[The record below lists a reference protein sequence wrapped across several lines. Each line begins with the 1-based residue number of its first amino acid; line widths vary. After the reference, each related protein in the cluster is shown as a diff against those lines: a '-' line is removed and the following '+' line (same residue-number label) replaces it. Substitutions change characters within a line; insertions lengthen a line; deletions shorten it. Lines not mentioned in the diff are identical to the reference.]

1 MAGDQVE
8 VAPEF
13 LVDQRIHLVRAS
25 NLDHKGFVGSLLVL
39 GCHDQVGRMRD
50 ENLYVVR
57 TVAKV
62 LDTLEQ
68 DLTLHGCVRLLPILL
83 REGRDIL

>member
-1 MAGDQVE
+1 
-8 VAPEF
+8 
-13 LVDQRIHLVRAS
+13 
-25 NLDHKGFVGSLLVL
+25 
-39 GCHDQVGRMRD
+39 MRD
-50 ENLYVVR
+50 ENLDVVG

-68 DLTLHGCVRLLPILL
+68 DLTLHSCVRLLPILL

>member
-1 MAGDQVE
+1 MTGDQVE
-8 VAPEF
+8 VAPEL
-13 LVDQRIHLVRAS
+13 LVDQRIHLVCAS
-25 NLDHKGFVGSLLVL
+25 DLDNEGFVGSLLVL

-50 ENLYVVR
+50 ENLNVVG

-68 DLTLHGCVRLLPILL
+68 DLTLHSCVRLLPILL
-83 REGRDIL
+83 RK

>member
-8 VAPEF
+8 VTPEL
-13 LVDQRIHLVRAS
+13 LVDQSVHLVCAPD
-25 NLDHKGFVGSLLVL
+25 LDHEGFVGSLLVL

-50 ENLYVVR
+50 KNLNVVG

-62 LDTLEQ
+62 FHPLEQ
-68 DLTLHGCVRLLPILL
+68 NLTLHCCVRLLPILL
-83 REGRDIL
+83 RK